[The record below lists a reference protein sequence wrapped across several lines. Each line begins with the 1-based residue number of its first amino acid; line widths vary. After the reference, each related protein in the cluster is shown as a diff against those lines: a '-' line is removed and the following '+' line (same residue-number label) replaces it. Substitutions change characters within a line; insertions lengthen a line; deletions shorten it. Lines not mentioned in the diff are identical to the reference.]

1 MENSFFFNILVPH
14 TLTIITV
21 TDLNY
26 VFCVYW
32 TPKRKIVAKF
42 NNGGSSVSLF
52 SLFSC
57 SPRLAQILLFLT
69 GYPQKLVHVIV
80 SSRGL
85 TKTSR
90 RACTICDMNSQAGSI
105 NFHCRDCG
113 IWLRG
118 IPNLFA
124 NKRCIFIP
132 WPLWRVGD
140 APFLGCIYSIYI
152 YNGWVCSFAR
162 FCCSSA
168 LSDEDLCAQEVW
180 ASKQPRNARWA
191 CHSARR
197 RLISFLL
204 KFTLSWRK

>member
-1 MENSFFFNILVPH
+1 MYLAYFEL
-14 TLTIITV
+14 L
-21 TDLNY
+21 
-26 VFCVYW
+26 
-32 TPKRKIVAKF
+32 KRKIEAKF
-42 NNGGSSVSLF
+42 NHGSCFLVFSVF
-52 SLFSC
+52 KRTC
-57 SPRLAQILLFLT
+57 PNPAILT

-80 SSRGL
+80 SSCGL

-113 IWLRG
+113 IWLCG

-152 YNGWVCSFAR
+152 TAGCVCLRASAAPAR
-162 FCCSSA
+162 FRMRIC
-168 LSDEDLCAQEVW
+168 V
-180 ASKQPRNARWA
+180 
-191 CHSARR
+191 RR
-197 RLISFLL
+197 
-204 KFTLSWRK
+204 KFEQATS